1 MNKANVFNYVF
12 SLTFQ
17 SKRQFAL
24 LLFLIG
30 TITVVSATMSAI
42 PILFAMGIDLLSE
55 GKGSATGVS
64 LILAF
69 SVSLLVASV
78 ISQFEWLTFGPFN
91 LRLQRHLT
99 LEVFNHALSLPYYV
113 MRQHTSHEIGRIVE
127 KGLDAIRDIT
137 SSLAFSIAPT
147 IVELTIAAC
156 VIAFMVDPWI
166 AILLIA
172 ALAVYGYLANLSAE
186 RIRTATESAM
196 GSGTQAWTYGLDAV
210 ANVDH
215 VQQANLRPAIIEQL
229 NKKLKIN
236 DEHWKVTF
244 TQRVY
249 YGVLQTLIFGGVV
262 IWVLWRGALD
272 VSAGT
277 LTVGELVLINTYIVR
292 LLQPVETL
300 ARVYREIH
308 ASAGEAAL
316 LMRLLAEHPIPATQ
330 SSHLPVTSRP
340 WALQLTNVGVTI
352 GTTPVIIALDRSVA
366 PASRLFIVGA
376 SGMGKSSLLRV
387 LGCLVPVSSGHLTIE
402 SVDVTEANSEAFRN
416 GIAVAYQDCLLFDL
430 TIREN
435 IALGSNASK
444 GAIDAIMSELGL
456 NDVMNRHRDENE
468 PTVGER
474 GNRLSGGEKQ
484 RISLARALLK
494 PSNLLLLDEP
504 TASLDEVN
512 RTRVVAALNNRK
524 GRQTEIIVTHDTG
537 LIEPNDAV
545 LYLLEP
551 GKTHHGTHI
560 ELLGIKEYSDF
571 INGTILVETESR

>member
-1 MNKANVFNYVF
+1 MNNANVFNYVF

-30 TITVVSATMSAI
+30 TITVVSAAMSAI

-55 GKGSATGVS
+55 GNGSATGVS

-99 LEVFNHALSLPYYV
+99 LQVFNHALSLPYYV

-147 IVELTIAAC
+147 IVELIIAAC

-166 AILLIA
+166 AVLLIA

-236 DEHWKVTF
+236 DGHWKVTF

-300 ARVYREIH
+300 ARVYREIY

-316 LMRLLAEHPIPATQ
+316 LMRLLAENPIPASQ

-376 SGMGKSSLLRV
+376 SGMGKSSLL
-387 LGCLVPVSSGHLTIE
+387 GCLVAWSLHRADISPSS
-402 SVDVTEANSEAFRN
+402 
-416 GIAVAYQDCLLFDL
+416 
-430 TIREN
+430 
-435 IALGSNASK
+435 
-444 GAIDAIMSELGL
+444 
-456 NDVMNRHRDENE
+456 
-468 PTVGER
+468 
-474 GNRLSGGEKQ
+474 LS
-484 RISLARALLK
+484 
-494 PSNLLLLDEP
+494 
-504 TASLDEVN
+504 T
-512 RTRVVAALNNRK
+512 
-524 GRQTEIIVTHDTG
+524 
-537 LIEPNDAV
+537 
-545 LYLLEP
+545 
-551 GKTHHGTHI
+551 
-560 ELLGIKEYSDF
+560 
-571 INGTILVETESR
+571 